1 MSISLI
7 NAKASEIVEAI
18 KSKKISALEVTE
30 FFLKRANEL
39 NPQLNAFISIDQSCI
54 EQAKKID
61 MKVSKSEPL
70 GKLAGLPIGVKDLLC
85 VKDQV
90 TTAASK
96 MLANF
101 KSPYS
106 STVVERLV
114 AEDAVILGKTNL
126 DEFAMGSSNETSYF
140 GVVKNPWNVEFV
152 PGGSSGGSAS
162 AVAARMCPVAIGTDT
177 GGSIRQPANF
187 CGIVGIKPSYGRV
200 SRYGVVAFASSLDQ
214 VGPMATYV
222 EDCALVLEVIS
233 GEDKMDS
240 TSLGLEVAEYSKE
253 SLGDKK
259 INIALPKQY
268 FGDALSEDVKQ
279 NLQTVIE
286 KLRADGHKFNEVD
299 LPLTEYAISTYY
311 LIACSEA
318 SSNLARYDG
327 VRYGYRSDEVSN
339 LESLYLKSRSESFG
353 PEVKRRL
360 MLGTYALSSGYYDA
374 YFEKACKLRAKL
386 KKEFEKVF
394 ESNDVIL
401 SPVTTD
407 TAFKIGERISDPLQ
421 MYLNDILT
429 ISTNL
434 AGLPAMSVPI
444 GYSKLKMPIGAQ
456 VIARSFDEKQMIAFA
471 KLLESKKSQ
480 NGEQPD
486 VF

>member
-7 NAKASEIVEAI
+7 DAKASEIIDAI
-18 KSKKISALEVTE
+18 KTKKISALEVTE

-39 NPQLNAFISIDQSCI
+39 NPKLNAFISIDSDCV
-54 EQAKKID
+54 EQAKLIDKKIS
-61 MKVSKSEPL
+61 MGEPV
-70 GKLAGLPIGVKDLLC
+70 GKLAGLPVGVKDLLC
-85 VKDQV
+85 VKDQI

-106 STVVERLV
+106 STVVDKLL

-140 GVVKNPWNVEFV
+140 GNVKNPWNEDYV
-152 PGGSSGGSAS
+152 PGGSSGGSAA

-187 CGIVGIKPSYGRV
+187 CGIVGLKPTYGRV
-200 SRYGVVAFASSLDQ
+200 SRYGVIAFASSLDQ
-214 VGPMATYV
+214 VGPMASYV

-233 GEDKMDS
+233 GSDEMDS
-240 TSLGLEVAEYSKE
+240 SSVEQPVAEYSKAN
-253 SLGDKK
+253 LGSKK
-259 INIALPKQY
+259 LNIALPKQY
-268 FGDALSEDVKQ
+268 FSEALSAEVR
-279 NLQTVIE
+279 E
-286 KLRADGHKFNEVD
+286 KLQLAIESLKEDGHKFNEVD

-327 VRYGYRSDEVSN
+327 VRYGHRTNEVSN
-339 LESLYLKSRSESFG
+339 LESLYVKSRSEAFG

-386 KKEFEKVF
+386 QKEFLKVF
-394 ESNDVIL
+394 ETNDLIL

-407 TAFKIGERISDPLQ
+407 TAFKIGERVSDPLQ

-444 GYSKLKMPIGAQ
+444 GFSGNKMPIGAQ
-456 VIARSFDEKQMIAFA
+456 LIGKAFGESEMLSFAE
-471 KLLESKKSQ
+471 LLQSKKIHK
-480 NGEQPD
+480 GEQPN

>member
-7 NAKASEIVEAI
+7 DAKASEIVEAI

-61 MKVSKSEPL
+61 MKASKSEPL

-286 KLRADGHKFNEVD
+286 KLRAAVEV
-299 LPLTEYAISTYY
+299 
-311 LIACSEA
+311 
-318 SSNLARYDG
+318 
-327 VRYGYRSDEVSN
+327 
-339 LESLYLKSRSESFG
+339 
-353 PEVKRRL
+353 VK
-360 MLGTYALSSGYYDA
+360 D
-374 YFEKACKLRAKL
+374 
-386 KKEFEKVF
+386 
-394 ESNDVIL
+394 
-401 SPVTTD
+401 
-407 TAFKIGERISDPLQ
+407 
-421 MYLNDILT
+421 
-429 ISTNL
+429 
-434 AGLPAMSVPI
+434 
-444 GYSKLKMPIGAQ
+444 
-456 VIARSFDEKQMIAFA
+456 
-471 KLLESKKSQ
+471 
-480 NGEQPD
+480 
-486 VF
+486 